1 MIDEEGHPVG
11 KIGQLRP
18 GIAKEIGARDPV
30 LVAELTLRPGET
42 SRRFRYKPLDRF
54 PAVTRDVAF
63 LADRELK
70 YQEVVEAFASA
81 SEPLLVDIRLF
92 DLFVDPTG
100 EKVPLLKKSIA
111 CSLTYRASDRTLTL
125 EEANAAHS
133 RLKSQ
138 LVERLGV
145 TLRE

>member
-1 MIDEEGHPVG
+1 VG

-18 GIAKEIGARDPV
+18 GIAEEIGARDPV

-42 SRRFRYKPLDRF
+42 SRRFLYKPLDRF

-70 YQEVVEAFASA
+70 YREVIEAFSSA

>member
-1 MIDEEGHPVG
+1 
-11 KIGQLRP
+11 
-18 GIAKEIGARDPV
+18 
-30 LVAELTLRPGET
+30 
-42 SRRFRYKPLDRF
+42 
-54 PAVTRDVAF
+54 
-63 LADRELK
+63 
-70 YQEVVEAFASA
+70 
-81 SEPLLVDIRLF
+81 VDIRLF